1 MTLRTTIAALA
12 LALLPTLG
20 AAQGTDPGTLDDFDT
35 HRIQTAPG
43 VNLFVRDS
51 GGDGMPLILLHGWPQ
66 HGLMW
71 HAVAPALAEDFR
83 VIAPD
88 LRGAGNSS
96 IPASG
101 YDKVTMAAD
110 IVAMMDALEIS
121 RAHVA
126 GYDLGSGVAYALA
139 AGHRDRV
146 ARLAV
151 MEFGLPGFGYE
162 DYMAPTPD
170 WDNGANWHLGLFTL
184 PDVGMMAFRGR
195 ERELL
200 SWFFWH
206 LAHNGEAVS
215 QQHFEAYVRA
225 LQRPGALRA
234 GMNYYAAV
242 WQDAEDN
249 RALAETPLETPVL
262 AIGGAMSAGP
272 FVAQLFAP
280 VARDVT
286 AAVIPQAGH
295 WLGDE
300 NPKALADT
308 LAAFFAA
315 R

>member
-1 MTLRTTIAALA
+1 MIRLFVAAFI
-12 LALLPTLG
+12 ALLPISAFAQ
-20 AAQGTDPGTLDDFDT
+20 AAGPETLDDFST
-35 HRIQTAPG
+35 HRVQTAPG
-43 VNLFVRDS
+43 VNLFVRDGGS
-51 GGDGMPLILLHGWPQ
+51 GPALILLHGWPQ

-71 HAVAPALAEDFR
+71 HTVAPSLAKDFR
-83 VIAPD
+83 VIVPD

-96 IPASG
+96 IPQDG

-110 IVAMMDALEIS
+110 IIAVMDALEIET
-121 RAHVA
+121 AHVA

-146 ARLAV
+146 ERLAV

-162 DYMAPTPD
+162 SLMAPTPQ

-184 PDVGMMAFRGR
+184 PDVAEMAFGGK

-206 LAHNGEAVS
+206 IAHDGEAVS
-215 QQHFEAYVRA
+215 PEHFEAYVRSI
-225 LQRPGALRA
+225 QRPGALRA
-234 GMNYYAAV
+234 GFLYYAAV

-249 RALAETPLETPVL
+249 KALAADPLTIPVL
-262 AIGGAMSAGP
+262 GIGGAMSAGP
-272 FVAQLFAP
+272 YVEQLFKP
-280 VARDVT
+280 VATNVT
-286 AAVIPQAGH
+286 GAVIPQAGH

-300 NPKALADT
+300 NPEELAQV
-308 LAAFFAA
+308 LLEFFSG